1 MNNQL
6 PPKKLCCSAKKYLT
20 NSIFNLL
27 WENRARKPESAG
39 FLIYTNH
46 SSWRGGKMDQK
57 QLFKQML
64 DFQKTTFDNSFN
76 AMVLLQEQT
85 EKASVTLL
93 DQATWLPEEGRKAID
108 EWIAAYKKGREEYKT
123 LVDENFSK
131 VEEFFAG

>member
-1 MNNQL
+1 
-6 PPKKLCCSAKKYLT
+6 
-20 NSIFNLL
+20 
-27 WENRARKPESAG
+27 
-39 FLIYTNH
+39 
-46 SSWRGGKMDQK
+46 MDQK

-108 EWIAAYKKGREEYKT
+108 EWIAAYKKGREEFKT

-131 VEEFFAG
+131 VEDFFAG